1 MIPVGEK
8 DDTDHI
14 FSMWCFIS
22 VSAMISKKYLLLRDY
37 SLKTLRFLT

>member
-22 VSAMISKKYLLLRDY
+22 IGGTISKKYHLLPDY